1 MDYVGACPKHDPHHH
16 KAYSEP
22 KESSPQI
29 HLATRTRE
37 SDTKGIGCRL
47 LPRPCFSLGSIRK
60 RNCDGVIQTRPAGL
74 TNLR

>member
-29 HLATRTRE
+29 HLATRTPAESRTLRE
-37 SDTKGIGCRL
+37 SVAVSCPARVSRSDRSASGI
-47 LPRPCFSLGSIRK
+47 
-60 RNCDGVIQTRPAGL
+60 AME
-74 TNLR
+74 